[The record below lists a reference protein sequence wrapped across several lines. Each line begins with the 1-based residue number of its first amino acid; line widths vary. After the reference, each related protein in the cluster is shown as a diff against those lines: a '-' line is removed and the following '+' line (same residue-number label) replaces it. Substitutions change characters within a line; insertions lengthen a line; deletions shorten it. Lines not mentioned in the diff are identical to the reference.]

1 MPKIWA
7 GPSPPSFGQIQKSS
21 SFSLGDRPSVSWCSQ
36 WFWGYGHGHW
46 PLMTTLAQYMASQ
59 HSPQNSVS
67 PFFRP
72 PCRKI
77 TSHHHQKQQQLKRW
91 LFVLENPLERFTNH
105 PPGPTMLSEVNMK
118 AYPTWYQQ
126 SPKYHNVGKNAELF
140 VDIFK
145 DKVEIMFSLNSQDPV
160 I

>member
-7 GPSPPSFGQIQKSS
+7 GPSPPSFGQNPKEQQFFLGRP
-21 SFSLGDRPSVSWCSQ
+21 SFSLMMLPLILRVWT
-36 WFWGYGHGHW
+36 W
-46 PLMTTLAQYMASQ
+46 PLMTTLAQNMASQ

-67 PFFRP
+67 PFFRT

-126 SPKYHNVGKNAELF
+126 SPKYHDVGKNAELF